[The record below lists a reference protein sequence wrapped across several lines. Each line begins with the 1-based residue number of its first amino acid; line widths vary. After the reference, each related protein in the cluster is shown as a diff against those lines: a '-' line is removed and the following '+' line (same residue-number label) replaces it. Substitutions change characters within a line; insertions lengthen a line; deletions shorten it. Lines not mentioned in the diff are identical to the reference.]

1 MFASSVVSVG
11 GLGSVRREQSGV
23 PEPLEGCGC
32 AGGKVDGPQVCL
44 TKMIVVCVSYFFPL
58 LFNKHFNVLSI
69 CR

>member
-44 TKMIVVCVSYFFPL
+44 TKMIA
-58 LFNKHFNVLSI
+58 
-69 CR
+69 